1 MTKVF
6 IVLLQD
12 GEDYPEIMGV
22 FLCRPDAAKLR
33 ESLTNPDD
41 PYCSVWIQEET
52 VIGSGG

>member
-1 MTKVF
+1 MSKVY
-6 IVLLQD
+6 IVFRQWRY
-12 GEDYPEIMGV
+12 EDSEIMGV